1 MQVNHENRK
10 IRNFYDIYVWQ
21 EAHHLVVEIYKIT
34 KTFPKDETYGLI
46 SQLRRAAVSI
56 TSNIAEGFS
65 RKSIKEKAQFYD
77 YARAS
82 ISEIQSQLFV
92 SRDVGYIANEQCSEL
107 LTKSIS
113 VHKLLNR
120 LISGLSKLSN

>member
-1 MQVNHENRK
+1 MNADNNKEK
-10 IRNFYDIYVWQ
+10 IKNFYDIYVWQ
-21 EAHHLVVEIYKIT
+21 QAHELVVEIYKIT
-34 KTFPKDETYGLI
+34 KIFPKDETYGLV
-46 SQLRRAAVSI
+46 SQLRRAAVSV

-92 SRDVGYIANEQCSEL
+92 SRDVGYITIDQCSQL
-107 LTKSIS
+107 FIKSVS
-113 VHKLLNR
+113 VHKLLNCF
-120 LISGLSKLSN
+120 ISGLNKL

>member
-1 MQVNHENRK
+1 MNNDDKEK
-10 IRNFYDIYVWQ
+10 IKNFYDIYTWQ
-21 EAHHLVVEIYKIT
+21 QAHELVVEIYKIT

-46 SQLRRAAVSI
+46 SQLRRAAVSV

-65 RKSIKEKAQFYD
+65 RKSVKEKAQFYD

-92 SRDVGYIANEQCSEL
+92 SRDVGYISTEECNHL
-107 LTKSIS
+107 FLKSVS

-120 LISGLSKLSN
+120 FMAGLKNL